1 MAKKTKKIY
10 ITESDR
16 NRLLELIDRF
26 RNNITKD
33 MGNLMQLEQELK
45 RAEIVEPQQIP
56 KTVVTMNSKVKLL
69 NTVDDSEMVFEV
81 VYPDDADVMQDKVS
95 IFAPL
100 GTAVLGYRVGDE
112 VEWKVPAGMRKFR
125 IEQLLYQPEADAKDF
140 S

>member
-45 RAEIVEPQQIP
+45 RAEIVEPQKIP

>member
-1 MAKKTKKIY
+1 MTKKAKKIY

-33 MGNLMQLEQELK
+33 MGNLLQLEQELK
-45 RAEIVEPQQIP
+45 RAEIVEPKKIP

-69 NTVDDSEMVFEV
+69 NTDDGSEMVFEV
-81 VYPDDADVMQDKVS
+81 VYPSDADAMNDKIS
-95 IFAPL
+95 IFAPI
-100 GTAVLGYRVGDE
+100 GTAILGYRVGDE
-112 VEWKVPAGMRKFR
+112 VEWQVPAGMRKFK
-125 IEQLLYQPEADAKDF
+125 IEELLYQPEADAKDF